1 MPKHNPN
8 GPTGLYNYE
17 NYNRP
22 LTPYELKTVCEIT
35 VLYEYHRLKQFPT
48 PNVALQELLKRHDNL
63 LQILAL
69 RSQKRYDLTS
79 DYEDKLQHA
88 RYAAMRAYEKFDIE
102 KAKENKFHLYNYVCN
117 CVAMYLNTANDKDN
131 YIDCP
136 PSRRLIRNYLHG
148 RYDAEP
154 QKKAEIEQRL
164 GLKTQDDQFELRIN
178 YGALVADY
186 VSTSTVL
193 GNESML
199 GNESNRSTLE
209 DLLFDSQN
217 IDIDTKIHLHQLIE
231 RLNKR
236 QQGVVKAVFI
246 DGCKMQEAA
255 DRLGITKDQVR
266 RAVQDIR
273 TTFKGVAD
281 KESIL
286 M

>member
-35 VLYEYHRLKQFPT
+35 VLYEYHRLKQFST

-69 RSQKRYDLTS
+69 KSQKRYDLTS

-88 RYAAMRAYEKFDIE
+88 RYGAMRAYEKFDIE
-102 KAKENKFHLYNYVCN
+102 RAKESKFHLYNYVCN
-117 CVAMYLNTANDKDN
+117 CVAMYLNTASDKDN

-136 PSRRLIRNYLHG
+136 PSRRIIRSYLHG

-164 GLKTQDDQFELRIN
+164 GLRTQDDQLDLRIN

-186 VSTSTVL
+186 ISTNTL
-193 GNESML
+193 LDNESK
-199 GNESNRSTLE
+199 RDTLE
-209 DLLFDSQN
+209 ETLLDAQS

-231 RLNKR
+231 RLSKR
-236 QQGVVKAVFI
+236 QQDVVKAVFI
-246 DGCKMQEAA
+246 DGWKMHEAA
-255 DRLGITKDQVR
+255 ERLGITKDQVR

-273 TTFKGVAD
+273 ATLKGIAD

>member
-1 MPKHNPN
+1 MPKNNPN
-8 GPTGLYNYE
+8 GPTGLYNYD

-35 VLYEYHRLKQFPT
+35 VLYEYHRLKQFST

-88 RYAAMRAYEKFDIE
+88 RYGAMRAYEKFDIE
-102 KAKENKFHLYNYVCN
+102 RAEENKFHLYNYVCN

-178 YGALVADY
+178 YGALAAEW

-193 GNESML
+193 DNESK
-199 GNESNRSTLE
+199 RKDTLE
-209 DLLFDSQN
+209 DVLFDSHN

-231 RLNKR
+231 RLSKR
-236 QQGVVKAVFI
+236 QQDVVKAVFI
-246 DGCKMQEAA
+246 DGWKMQEAA

-273 TTFKGVAD
+273 ATLKGIAD